1 MTMMEEI
8 AEALR
13 EAAFYAEQY
22 VRQGGGTKRKQVA
35 AASFYLNL
43 AAKTEQMRCETC
55 KYYVPGEDDE
65 ACKIMMLEFQGPNF
79 YCNHWKEK

>member
-43 AAKTEQMRCETC
+43 AAKTEQMRCDNCERTSVENGNLMC
-55 KYYVPGEDDE
+55 INTKSVATYGR
-65 ACKIMMLEFQGPNF
+65 
-79 YCNHWKEK
+79 